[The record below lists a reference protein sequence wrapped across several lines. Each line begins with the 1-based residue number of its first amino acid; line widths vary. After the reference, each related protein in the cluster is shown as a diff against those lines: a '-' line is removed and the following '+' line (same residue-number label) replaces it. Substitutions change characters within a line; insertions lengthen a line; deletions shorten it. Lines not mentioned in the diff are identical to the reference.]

1 MRHRA
6 VFAVN
11 STTAAACKE
20 ILGRDC
26 VENVFDSAS
35 RSLTPSTES
44 NTTTLTHLE
53 SLNEGAIVTSTD
65 DVESYVMAN
74 AGIGKIKSN
83 STIATNS
90 TK

>member
-1 MRHRA
+1 MQNCA

-26 VENVFDSAS
+26 VENIFDSAS
-35 RSLTPSTES
+35 GSLTPSTES

-53 SLNEGAIVTSTD
+53 SLNEGAVVTSTD

-74 AGIGKIKSN
+74 AGIGKMNSN
-83 STIATNS
+83 STVTSDSA
-90 TK
+90 